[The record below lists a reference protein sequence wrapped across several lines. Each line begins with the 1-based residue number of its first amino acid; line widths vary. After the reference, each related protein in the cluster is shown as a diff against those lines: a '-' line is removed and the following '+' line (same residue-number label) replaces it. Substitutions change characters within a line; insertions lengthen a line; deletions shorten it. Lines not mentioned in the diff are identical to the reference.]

1 MNFKRQGRA
10 FVHSACN
17 PGPSRP
23 RKVRSAPFPPGVAKP
38 PPAPLLVLSPCNPL
52 RWALAGA
59 PITGGQDKVV
69 QRSPSGVQRGMPPA
83 SRFADA
89 PLCCVQLRTV

>member
-23 RKVRSAPFPPGVAKP
+23 RKVRSTPFPPDSENCVRFLAR
-38 PPAPLLVLSPCNPL
+38 PLPT
-52 RWALAGA
+52 R
-59 PITGGQDKVV
+59 
-69 QRSPSGVQRGMPPA
+69 PA
-83 SRFADA
+83 SLGSCGGPKYGGAGYGGAAFSIRRTKGDA
-89 PLCCVQLRTV
+89 PSFSFR